1 MECSCYLRNVQDL
14 LADGK
19 LPMKDDSENNQK
31 KNNSLWEQRLNITRF
46 QHDINQDFI
55 HLVRKFYLESF
66 LGVH

>member
-1 MECSCYLRNVQDL
+1 MECSWYLRNVQDL

-19 LPMKDDSENNQK
+19 LPMKDDSEKHSKDQYFF
-31 KNNSLWEQRLNITRF
+31 LEQRLNITRF

-55 HLVRKFYLESF
+55 DLVRKFHLESF